1 MWIGA
6 RGLHGNHILHEIG
19 FAIAGGIFGPENAAA
34 LGEVYPVI
42 GTDTGIHAHVQA
54 FIKNGPLGFPV
65 FLGGKHQHSV
75 AFRSLIILRPEMC
88 MAFNHQHAAFRVHT
102 QAGGR
107 DDVRGFRHQL
117 YQDPG
122 VRRFWGGFRTECQ
135 CWECKKKG
143 GLFHGETGAIERIR
157 TVDLLITSELLYQLS
172 YNGAPVN
179 LAVSECPRK
188 KID

>member
-1 MWIGA
+1 
-6 RGLHGNHILHEIG
+6 
-19 FAIAGGIFGPENAAA
+19 
-34 LGEVYPVI
+34 
-42 GTDTGIHAHVQA
+42 
-54 FIKNGPLGFPV
+54 
-65 FLGGKHQHSV
+65 
-75 AFRSLIILRPEMC
+75 MC
-88 MAFNHQHAAFRVHT
+88 MAFNHPHAAFRVHT
-102 QAGGR
+102 QARGR

-188 KID
+188 KIDWAS